1 MMVNGHCRKTSTR
14 FRCETQ
20 DLWCKRE
27 AKGRQGTPA
36 TFGIFLAKL
45 PKVCDL
51 LALERHGGSSL
62 LSTVQQSDQQDTR
75 DAVRS
80 EVRRLPSLEPQR
92 GLVSKHTVL
101 GQTNSD
107 PDGTNAQCPLRGLQ
121 KRSEFLLQP
130 QTKVLQTSLC
140 RNEPCGRV

>member
-36 TFGIFLAKL
+36 TFGIFRAKL

-62 LSTVQQSDQQDTR
+62 LST
-75 DAVRS
+75 AVRS
-80 EVRRLPSLEPQR
+80 TGHSRRSP
-92 GLVSKHTVL
+92 V
-101 GQTNSD
+101 
-107 PDGTNAQCPLRGLQ
+107 
-121 KRSEFLLQP
+121 
-130 QTKVLQTSLC
+130 
-140 RNEPCGRV
+140 